1 MGRSRKK
8 LTRRDLK
15 EVYKGVRYELDDP
28 LDVLGCFGVL
38 AIAILVFVGIK
49 GCL

>member
-1 MGRSRKK
+1 MGRSRKR

-15 EVYKGVRYELDDP
+15 EAYKEVRYELDDP
-28 LDVLGCFGVL
+28 PEVLGCFGVL
-38 AIAILVFVGIK
+38 AVVILIFVGIK

>member
-1 MGRSRKK
+1 MKRARRE

-15 EVYKGVRYELDDP
+15 EVYKEVRYELDDP
-28 LDVLGCFGVL
+28 PEVLGCFGVL
-38 AIAILVFVGIK
+38 AVVILIFVGIK